1 MSHFPL
7 VALCDLVEL
16 ALALALQPFPT
27 QIRGLGPVE
36 AVHGLVL
43 ARRQVVFGPL
53 LDTFFELGLAVSGA
67 DDDSLEDVLWVV
79 LGAWC
84 VLGVPLSILSERG
97 PLGRESHLTTS
108 DLVLTFGSVPIWAYF
123 LLFAFK
129 DHGCEG
135 DLGTWVELAVCQ
147 LLAPVYGLVPVSW
160 TRHPL
165 LRTCKLIGEVTILP
179 LVCETIRLSL
189 RNMDLWL
196 TPGYPKMLL
205 HALPSTHHLR
215 HCGSLRLT
223 DLHRPIS
230 HRKSRHRLDTALPTS
245 FLAGKGGR
253 AVRVSRVRS

>member
-1 MSHFPL
+1 M
-7 VALCDLVEL
+7 
-16 ALALALQPFPT
+16 
-27 QIRGLGPVE
+27 
-36 AVHGLVL
+36 
-43 ARRQVVFGPL
+43 
-53 LDTFFELGLAVSGA
+53 
-67 DDDSLEDVLWVV
+67 
-79 LGAWC
+79 
-84 VLGVPLSILSERG
+84 PLSILSERG
-97 PLGRESHLTTS
+97 PLSGETHLTTLN
-108 DLVLTFGSVPIWAYF
+108 LVLALGPIPIWADF

-165 LRTCKLIGEVTILP
+165 LRTCKLIGEVTVLP

-253 AVRVSRVRS
+253 AVRVPRMRS